1 MKRPVAKYNSLFWS
15 LALAAVFFLAGCSRP
30 PPTLEE
36 TLERAESFLALGEF
50 TSAIDLLEA
59 FDERE
64 PGHAVIVETL
74 AEAYSGQGDFAS
86 ASFNF
91 IRLADMNPDDPL
103 PLLFAASALREGGD
117 HAGAVAI
124 FDRYLRERPDD
135 IATARAVASLHIE
148 RGNRSA
154 AIDTLLR
161 TNQAVPSGAIQVA
174 IGRLFLDGRNLGQAQ
189 DWFASALRQQDET
202 RPEALLGLLETAL
215 AANRPADAE
224 ALLRQMDAEFP
235 GAFDRSSL
243 AGQRRELVE
252 WRRRQDEAR
261 EAAAAL
267 ARARQRER
275 ETAPPIPVEPP
286 PSPEIEVAVVP
297 SPPSAEPEPA
307 PAPTPAAPRPTP
319 TPLPTPGPAP
329 SATTADRA
337 MAALQRGDA
346 PAAIPLFR
354 DALREDRENPE
365 LWMNLSEA
373 QFLAGDFD
381 WAMASASEAMRR
393 QPNDVRARLQY
404 LRAAQQALPPD
415 RLIRELE
422 QAKRQFPQSADITLA
437 LARGYARVGNNPR
450 GARIFFNE
458 FLALAPADHPE
469 RASAERELA
478 SL

>member
-1 MKRPVAKYNSLFWS
+1 MKRPLAKYNSFFWS
-15 LALAAVFFLAGCSRP
+15 LAFAAVFLLAACSRP
-30 PPTLEE
+30 LPTLEE

-50 TSAIDLLEA
+50 SSAIDLLEA

-74 AEAYSGQGDFAS
+74 AEAYAGHGDFAS

-124 FDRYLRERPDD
+124 YDRYLRERPDD
-135 IATARAVASLHIE
+135 IATARAVAALHIE

-224 ALLRQMDAEFP
+224 TLLRQMDAEFP

-275 ETAPPIPVEPP
+275 ETAPTVPAEPL
-286 PSPEIEVAVVP
+286 PSPEVEVAVVP
-297 SPPSAEPEPA
+297 SPPPAEPDPA
-307 PAPTPAAPRPTP
+307 PVPATPRPTP
-319 TPLPTPGPAP
+319 TPAPPPPPGP
-329 SATTADRA
+329 SASAADRGI
-337 MAALQRGDA
+337 AALQRGDA
-346 PAAIPLFR
+346 AAAIPLFR
-354 DALREDRENPE
+354 DALRDDRENAD

-393 QPNDVRARLQY
+393 QPNDVRPLMQF
-404 LRAAQQALPPD
+404 LRAAQQTLPPD

-422 QAKRQFPQSADITLA
+422 QAKRRFPQSADITLA